1 MSDGSSW
8 NDRFVNSAAGCNT
21 WLPTLHGTGFLVG
34 MVERTSG
41 CSRTAATTSI
51 DTAIAIAAPTCSGSS
66 IPLPRSWNC
75 TGVTCTI
82 TRPRLQSR
90 SILVT
95 RCTGWAPWTTVP
107 IPRFN
112 RYRIVYSYR
121 GNRRAVN
128 RVCEFRVNMI
138 ERAVDRITKI
148 ARFDQ
153 VRSGPIGRPSIRPSS
168 SAKHVSSTILTRFH
182 TVLSIG

>member
-1 MSDGSSW
+1 
-8 NDRFVNSAAGCNT
+8 
-21 WLPTLHGTGFLVG
+21 
-34 MVERTSG
+34 MVERTSE
-41 CSRTAATTSI
+41 CFRTAATTSI

-75 TGVTCTI
+75 TEVTCTI

-112 RYRIVYSYR
+112 RYVRYSYR
-121 GNRRAVN
+121 GNRRA
-128 RVCEFRVNMI
+128 
-138 ERAVDRITKI
+138 ITCVHLCPLRLWISCKYNWTC
-148 ARFDQ
+148 RRLYYKDW
-153 VRSGPIGRPSIRPSS
+153 RL
-168 SAKHVSSTILTRFH
+168 HVSTKFGYVQSDVLQFNPVHARNTSLVEYRLHFTIYC
-182 TVLSIG
+182 IE